1 MALTFYQKFRS
12 RGQLQVQFTSVAI
25 VLESENNR
33 YTEL

>member
-12 RGQLQVQFTSVAI
+12 RGQLQVQFMSLAI

-33 YTEL
+33 YTVL